1 MSIMKYENGILQLSK
16 QSLQD
21 NNIDISKM
29 SLKLFNKTNRENRD
43 ATLNNNDGKYIHIHT
58 SYFCGDGYYVAILS
72 ETDTNRI
79 IEQYGFYHG
88 NEIIVNVYEKVRK
101 DSHGT
106 ERCYLKL
113 DAKGNVPENILY
125 FIADN
130 LSWTR
135 MNFGVLKENV
145 PVYYTFRKPDNG
157 YVLEVEK
164 LVLDNDVIIK
174 DKPRYGIMIH
184 KPV

>member
-1 MSIMKYENGILQLSK
+1 MSIMKYENGILQLSR

-21 NNIDISKM
+21 AHIDISKT
-29 SLKLFNKTNRENRD
+29 SLTLFNKTNRQSKI
-43 ATLNNNDGKYIHIHT
+43 ASLNNNNGRYIQINT
-58 SYFCGDGYYVAILS
+58 GYFCGDGYYVAELS
-72 ETDTNRI
+72 ETDTQRI

-113 DAKGNVPENILY
+113 EAKGNVPENMLY
-125 FIADN
+125 FIADR

-135 MNFGVLKENV
+135 MDFGALKEDV
-145 PVYYTFRKPDNG
+145 PVYYTFQKPDNG
-157 YVLEVEK
+157 YVLEVEE
-164 LVLDNDVIIK
+164 LVLDKGVITK
-174 DKPRYGIMIH
+174 DEPRYGIRIH
-184 KPV
+184 KSV